1 MTSPVAWLVRVIPFN
16 GPPSREHCSQIHS
29 VSNEMQVHQMQVNLV
44 IPHIT
49 LLKYHPF
56 TTSTIQR
63 LISPLY
69 HSCLLKHTCH
79 NFHALSKWWVLDNP
93 HRVGRSPWMLGST
106 WTWKDFP
113 SSSFVLAFYG
123 RDHFNMWLF
132 LTVYVVFMQARHY
145 WSSHHATWTFG
156 STDLHSSS
164 WWTSES
170 IIDAY
175 YNKLIMSVIHMNDC
189 TYEK

>member
-1 MTSPVAWLVRVIPFN
+1 
-16 GPPSREHCSQIHS
+16 
-29 VSNEMQVHQMQVNLV
+29 MQVNYV
-44 IPHIT
+44 TPDIT

-79 NFHALSKWWVLDNP
+79 NFHALNNGEYWTTLIGWGDH
-93 HRVGRSPWMLGST
+93 HRCWGVHGHERT
-106 WTWKDFP
+106 
-113 SSSFVLAFYG
+113 LAFYG
-123 RDHFNMWLF
+123 RDHFDMWLF

-145 WSSHHATWTFG
+145 WSSHHATWSFG